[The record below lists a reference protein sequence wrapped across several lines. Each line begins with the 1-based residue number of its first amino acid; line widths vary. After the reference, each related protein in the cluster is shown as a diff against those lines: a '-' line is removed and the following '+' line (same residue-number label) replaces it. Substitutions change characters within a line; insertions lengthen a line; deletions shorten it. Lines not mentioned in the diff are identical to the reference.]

1 MTTTQLTPN
10 KLLKYRADFRERWIR
25 VSNPPAIETEEMASP
40 CDVSQCRQMFV
51 GRTVKT
57 FILAQFMRD
66 LEAGRFAETQQ
77 TQTDNSVR
85 SLSSR
90 SSL

>member
-1 MTTTQLTPN
+1 
-10 KLLKYRADFRERWIR
+10 
-25 VSNPPAIETEEMASP
+25 
-40 CDVSQCRQMFV
+40 MFV
-51 GRTVKT
+51 GRPVKT